1 MAGIGNTIGVYVK
14 SSEATKL
21 RKYTSYAHIC
31 VYLNIS
37 KPLPSSISLEYHD
50 EDWSQTIDYEHIS
63 FRYRKCHEHRHLF
76 RDCPLNVVS
85 KGEKPEMS
93 KAKDGF
99 IPAVGRCRQVARKT
113 SATATREPPSSN
125 PFDDLHQIPEN
136 MDAPQVPPTVDAL
149 HGYTKGKTMETPV
162 LEQIPPIST
171 SSTKDDEPLDLEEGD
186 IKMDLDEQDL
196 TGIDLEHL
204 EQAYRHQQLYTI
216 PPDQLR
222 KVHKVFLDPSAG
234 STARSNTGLGI

>member
-1 MAGIGNTIGVYVK
+1 MAGIGNTTGVYVK

-37 KPLPSSISLEYHD
+37 KPLPGSISLEYQD

-63 FRYRKCHEHRHLF
+63 FRYRKCHEHGHLF

-85 KGEKPEMS
+85 KGEKPETS

-99 IPAVGRCRQVARKT
+99 IPAVGRRRQVARKT

-136 MDAPQVPPTVDAL
+136 MDAPQVPPTANAL
-149 HGYTKGKTMETPV
+149 HGNTKGKTMETPV

-171 SSTKDDEPLDLEEGD
+171 SSTKDDEPLDLEEVYVE
-186 IKMDLDEQDL
+186 IDLDEQDL

-204 EQAYRHQQLYTI
+204 EQPYRHQQLYTI

-222 KVHKVFLDPSAG
+222 KVHKVFLNSSAG